1 MFFSDVLLR
10 KHRITHFG
18 ESVFETDF
26 LLPSE
31 RTLCIYPQLNP
42 KPPPLIWLAKMAS
55 LCGTPPVSGSH
66 TLTEFRSLRHHTL
79 VFLRTKSNPEALAS
93 DPENVVF
100 WREIHMYYSAFTHP
114 QFCSHATWIRPFL
127 ENLENLHRA
136 HFLEKSVTSNS
147 RQIRGTK
154 LSKC

>member
-1 MFFSDVLLR
+1 MFCSDVLLR

-114 QFCSHATWIRPFL
+114 QFCSHATWICPFL

-136 HFLEKSVTSNS
+136 HFLEKSVASNS

>member
-1 MFFSDVLLR
+1 MFCSDVLLR
-10 KHRITHFG
+10 KHQITHFG

-26 LLPSE
+26 LLLSE

-42 KPPPLIWLAKMAS
+42 KPPLMWLAKMAS
-55 LCGTPPVSGSH
+55 FCGAPPVSASH
-66 TLTEFRSLRHHTL
+66 TLTEFRSLRHHTWL
-79 VFLRTKSNPEALAS
+79 FLRTKPNPEALAS
-93 DPENVVF
+93 DAENVVF
-100 WREIHMYYSAFTHP
+100 WREIHMHYSVFTHP
-114 QFCSHATWIRPFL
+114 RFCSHATWIRPVL

-136 HFLEKSVTSNS
+136 HFLEKSVASNS